1 LREEEDRPA
10 EEVGE
15 TAVKGYDM
23 PVVEAVEQMVVGAV
37 GRTAVKVGE

>member
-1 LREEEDRPA
+1 MEAEQDRPA

-23 PVVEAVEQMVVGAV
+23 PVVEAVGQMVVRAV